1 MKAMIEAANDAT
13 EERGFVDGCEET
25 SKVFGISAL
34 LYEKEPFKYICH
46 RGRIENRANM
56 TKTIKV
62 TWPVYSRGP
71 NRATDF
77 DVENDRDI

>member
-1 MKAMIEAANDAT
+1 MKAMIEAAMRLRQSVSLWMDVKKPAK
-13 EERGFVDGCEET
+13 
-25 SKVFGISAL
+25 SFGISAL
-34 LYEKEPFKYICH
+34 LSEKEPFKCICH
-46 RGRIENRANM
+46 RGRIKNRANM
-56 TKTIKV
+56 MKTIKV